1 MNASIIEMHKN
12 YLLMFV
18 TNFVS
23 QLQARSEI
31 PPHCLEHIALPK
43 VKVASLYAIRSRRE
57 YGDFQ
62 RPIERKRH
70 PELAL

>member
-1 MNASIIEMHKN
+1 MNAFIIEMHKN

-31 PPHCLEHIALPK
+31 PLHCLEHIALPK

-62 RPIERKRH
+62 
-70 PELAL
+70 